1 MTLLTLA
8 REIIS
13 SAQFCYAFTY
23 TNDRCR
29 CYFPLNVEMEPLLG
43 DSFHVKCDVTVV
55 KEITPMRPPN
65 QHLHLGH
72 LLASQVGSDLEF
84 EVGGDLFSAHK
95 CILASQSTA
104 FMAKFFGQAGKGS
117 STTVTR
123 VQIDDMEPRVFKAL
137 LHFIYT
143 DALLEVHEEDKIVMA
158 QGLLVAADRYAM
170 ERLKLIC
177 ADMLCS
183 YINDART
190 AITTL
195 DLADKHGCRRLRE
208 ACKKFLTDNFARVGP

>member
-1 MTLLTLA
+1 
-8 REIIS
+8 
-13 SAQFCYAFTY
+13 
-23 TNDRCR
+23 
-29 CYFPLNVEMEPLLG
+29 
-43 DSFHVKCDVTVV
+43 
-55 KEITPMRPPN
+55 MRPPN

-72 LLASQVGSDLEF
+72 LLANQVGTEVEF

-104 FMAKFFGQAGKGS
+104 EFFGQAGKGS
-117 STTVTR
+117 CADR
-123 VQIDDMEPRVFKAL
+123 RHGAEVFKAL

-158 QGLLVAADRYAM
+158 QGLLVMADRYAM

>member
-1 MTLLTLA
+1 
-8 REIIS
+8 
-13 SAQFCYAFTY
+13 
-23 TNDRCR
+23 
-29 CYFPLNVEMEPLLG
+29 
-43 DSFHVKCDVTVV
+43 
-55 KEITPMRPPN
+55 MRPPN

-72 LLASQVGSDLEF
+72 LLASQVGTDVEF

-104 FMAKFFGQAGKGS
+104 FMAEFFGQAGKGS

-158 QGLLVAADRYAM
+158 Q
-170 ERLKLIC
+170 
-177 ADMLCS
+177 
-183 YINDART
+183 
-190 AITTL
+190 
-195 DLADKHGCRRLRE
+195 DKHGCRRLRE
-208 ACKKFLTDNFARVGP
+208 ACKKFLTDNFAEYLDGAFNLNEAKAAAISTIF